1 MQKRV
6 LEGQSSVPGAMFW
19 MFGLSFLLTLFL
31 WWIPVVGPFI
41 GPCVGGYIGGRRAG
55 TAGRAFLASL
65 LPVVLLSVL
74 ILGVGVIASGM
85 TQAPVLGAVAAAV
98 AATTGFAL
106 VIHNAALMVCAVI
119 GGAARQSEPY

>member
-6 LEGQSSVPGAMFW
+6 LEGQSSVAGAMLW

-55 TAGRAFLASL
+55 TPGRAFLASL
-65 LPVVLLSVL
+65 LPAVLLSVL
-74 ILGVGVIASGM
+74 ILGVGVIASGL

-98 AATTGFAL
+98 AAMTGFAL

-119 GGAARQSEPY
+119 GGWVRQSEPY